1 MQCIL
6 TSMHPFLMRN
16 VNQHQQ
22 KHPLHWQIIG
32 GRKGFIWLWRHKL
45 LKNMIASS
53 MKNGGWWQ
61 GRSLIEQGH
70 QFGKKGMMATMQGL
84 PTLRRSNMNGTHIN
98 LFQLHCIVINDKQLL
113 SHQCCNRWIRTK
125 HISSFQDEMTY
136 IIWNWCELRRDRKQD
151 NIWAWWLNHFIIVDY
166 IYLNRYVLLIRGVA
180 KITYFLC
187 ASSVIG
193 GDQKTHHS
201 SHQ

>member
-1 MQCIL
+1 VYTYLNASFFNEECKSAPAKASITLANHWRSERFYMTLKAQI
-6 TSMHPFLMRN
+6 
-16 VNQHQQ
+16 VK
-22 KHPLHWQIIG
+22 KHDCKFNEKWG
-32 GRKGFIWLWRHKL
+32 VVTRKVINWTRAPIW
-45 LKNMIASS
+45 
-53 MKNGGWWQ
+53 
-61 GRSLIEQGH
+61 
-70 QFGKKGMMATMQGL
+70 KKRMMATMQGL
-84 PTLRRSNMNGTHIN
+84 PTLRRTNMNGTHIN
-98 LFQLHCIVINDKQLL
+98 LFQLHCIVINDKQLP